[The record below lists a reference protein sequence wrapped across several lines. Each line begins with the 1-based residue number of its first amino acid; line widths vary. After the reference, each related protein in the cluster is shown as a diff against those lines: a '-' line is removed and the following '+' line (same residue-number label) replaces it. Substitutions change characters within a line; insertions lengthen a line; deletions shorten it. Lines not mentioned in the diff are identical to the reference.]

1 MGFTGPMGFTGDFQ
15 FKSFIIDNPIKDDSY
30 LVHAC
35 LEGPETGVYYRG
47 VACVYEKY
55 VIVEL
60 PLYVN
65 KIAEN
70 FTVHVTHMLDDDN
83 DEPKTYAVTYVKNN
97 KFKIYGP
104 KGKVSWVVYGSRGNF
119 NTEPKK
125 SDVNIQGCG
134 PYKYIC

>member
-1 MGFTGPMGFTGDFQ
+1 
-15 FKSFIIDNPIKDDSY
+15 
-30 LVHAC
+30 
-35 LEGPETGVYYRG
+35 
-47 VACVYEKY
+47 
-55 VIVEL
+55 
-60 PLYVN
+60 
-65 KIAEN
+65 
-70 FTVHVTHMLDDDN
+70 MLDDDN